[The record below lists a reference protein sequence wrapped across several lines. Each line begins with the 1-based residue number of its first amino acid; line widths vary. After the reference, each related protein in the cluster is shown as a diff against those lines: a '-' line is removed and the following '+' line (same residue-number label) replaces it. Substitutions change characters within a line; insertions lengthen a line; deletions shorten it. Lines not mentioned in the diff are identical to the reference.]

1 MLVTTPRSES
11 PSNPWHALIPS
22 AVLAALHAS
31 GHGLTT
37 AEAQARLVDVGP
49 NVVPTGTAASAWRVL
64 LAQFRSVV
72 TLLLV
77 AALIVAVLTGD
88 VADTVAIAAVLI
100 LNVAIGFA
108 VEIRAHRAVE
118 ALAGLEPRLAVV
130 LRDGVTREV
139 DAQSIVPGDVLVLE
153 AGQGIP
159 GDARLLT
166 GELQVNEAALTG
178 ESAPVSKTVDAPV
191 TAGSSLPERST
202 MVFAGTLVVA
212 GSARAVVVAT
222 GGATELGA
230 IGRLVGET
238 AYRKTPLEVQLNV
251 LGQQLVW
258 VALLVAAATGIL
270 AWIHGGSLNL
280 VLESAIALAVA
291 AVPEGLPAVATIG
304 LALAVHRMANRHA
317 LVRRLPVVE
326 TLGSVTVL
334 CTDKTGTLTAGE
346 MTVTTIRTVDHSYD
360 VSGVGYD
367 PVGAFSAGGQPAD
380 VREHADLEMALETG
394 VAAGRGDLVLTDGG
408 WAPRGDPTEVALAV
422 AAMKAG
428 IDRVAATGDDPEIGD
443 VPFSSERQL
452 MAIFHCHD
460 GGRACAYVKGAP
472 DKVLDMCWSAFSRG
486 ASRPLDAATRE
497 LLKRA
502 NGEMAAHGLRVLA
515 LAAGDVGHADER
527 SLLGLTFVALV
538 GLSDPPAPGV
548 KAAIQQFRTA
558 GIRTVMLTGDQRG
571 TAEAIARDLDLGGD
585 IRALSG
591 NEIDALS
598 DADLDRLLSDTA
610 VFSRVSPAAKLRLV
624 AAYQK
629 RGEVVAMIGDGVN
642 DAAALKRADVGVTM
656 GRRGTEV
663 ARDTATIVLTDD
675 RFETIGA
682 AISEGRLVFENIRRF
697 VFYLFSCNLAEIVV
711 LLGTSAAGLP
721 LPLAPIQVLW
731 LNLVTD
737 SVPALALALEPGRGD
752 LMQQPPRRPADTIVS
767 WPFMREIAVYAL
779 LIAAPVLAAIVW
791 QTVTGVEYARAIT
804 INFAALGLAQLL
816 HLGNARDDEPVL
828 SWRRAVANRAA
839 LAALGVGALSMF
851 VAVQI
856 PALAHLLH
864 LVPLAIGDWVLVGGL
879 ALVPAVAGQALKVAR
894 RWIGAGGATI

>member
-1 MLVTTPRSES
+1 MLITTPRAET
-11 PSNPWHALIPS
+11 PSRPWHALLPS
-22 AVLAALHAS
+22 AVLTALHAS
-31 GHGLTT
+31 GDGLTT
-37 AEAQARLVDVGP
+37 AEARARLDSVGP
-49 NVVPTGTAASAWRVL
+49 NVVPTGTPASAWHVL
-64 LAQFRSVV
+64 LTQFRSVV

-88 VADTVAIAAVLI
+88 IADTFAIAAVLI

-108 VEIRAHRAVE
+108 VEIRTHRAVE
-118 ALAGLEPRLAVV
+118 ALASLEPRLAVV
-130 LRDGVTREV
+130 VRDGVTREV

-153 AGQGIP
+153 AGQGVP
-159 GDARLLT
+159 ADARLLT

-178 ESAPVSKTVDAPV
+178 ESAPVSKTVDALV
-191 TAGSSLPERST
+191 TPGSSLPERST

-238 AYRKTPLEVQLNV
+238 TYRKTPLEVQLDV

-258 VALLVAAATGIL
+258 VALLIAAATAVL
-270 AWIHGGSLNL
+270 TWIHGGSLSL

-304 LALAVHRMANRHA
+304 LALAVHRMASRHA

-326 TLGSVTVL
+326 ALGSVTVL

-360 VSGVGYD
+360 VSGVGYE
-367 PVGAFSAGGQPAD
+367 PAGAFSAGGRPID
-380 VREHADLEMALETG
+380 VRDHTDLEMALETG
-394 VAAGRGDLVLTDGG
+394 VASSRGDLVLTQGG

-428 IDRVAATGDDPEIGD
+428 IDRVSATGDHPEIGD

-452 MAIFHCHD
+452 MAIFHRHH
-460 GGRACAYVKGAP
+460 GGGTCAYVKGAP
-472 DKVLDMCWSAFSRG
+472 DKVLAMCWSAYSRG
-486 ASRPLDAATRE
+486 ASRPLDALTRAS
-497 LLKRA
+497 LRRA
-502 NGEMAAHGLRVLA
+502 NGEMAGRGLRVLA

-527 SLLGLTFVALV
+527 SLLGLTFIALV
-538 GLSDPPAPGV
+538 GISDPPAPGV
-548 KAAIQQFRTA
+548 KAAIQEFRRA
-558 GIRTVMLTGDQRG
+558 GIRTVMMTGDQRG
-571 TAEAIARDLDLGGD
+571 TAEAIARDLELDGD

-591 NEIDALS
+591 DEIDALS
-598 DADLDRLLSDTA
+598 DADLDQLLSDTV
-610 VFSRVSPAAKLRLV
+610 VFSRISPAAKLRLV

-682 AISEGRLVFENIRRF
+682 AIGEGRLVFENIRRF

-737 SVPALALALEPGRGD
+737 SVPALALALEPGQAD
-752 LMQQPPRRPADTIVS
+752 LMRQPPRRPTDTIVS
-767 WPFMREIAVYAL
+767 RSFMRGIAGYAL
-779 LIAAPVLAAIVW
+779 LIAAPVLAAIAW
-791 QTVTGVEYARAIT
+791 QTAIGMEYTRAIT

-816 HLGNARDDEPVL
+816 HLGNARDEEPVL

-839 LAALGVGALSMF
+839 LAALGVGALSII

-864 LVPLAIGDWVLVGGL
+864 LVPLDAGDWLLVGGL
-879 ALVPAVAGQALKVAR
+879 ALVPAVVGQALKVVR
-894 RWIGAGGATI
+894 RWESPGGAAR

>member
-1 MLVTTPRSES
+1 MLVTSPHAES
-11 PSNPWHALIPS
+11 PSNAWHAMSPS

-31 GHGLTT
+31 GNGLTT
-37 AEAQARLVDVGP
+37 AAAHARLVDVGP
-49 NVVPTGTAASAWRVL
+49 NGVPTGTVASAWDVL
-64 LAQFRSVV
+64 FAQFRSVV

-77 AALIVAVLTGD
+77 AALIVALITGD
-88 VADTVAIAAVLI
+88 VADTFAIAAVLI

-118 ALAGLEPRLAVV
+118 ALADLEPRFAVV

-178 ESAPVSKTVDAPV
+178 ESTSVSKNVNAPV

-238 AYRKTPLEVQLNV
+238 TYRKTPLEVQLNI

-258 VALLVAAATGIL
+258 VALMVATATGIL
-270 AWIHGGSLNL
+270 AWIHGGSLSL

-326 TLGSVTVL
+326 ALGSVTVL

-346 MTVTTIRTVDHSYD
+346 MTVTTIRTVDRVYD

-367 PVGAFSAGGQPAD
+367 PIGAFSAGGQSVD
-380 VREHADLEMALETG
+380 VRDHADLEMALETG
-394 VAAGRGDLVLTDGG
+394 VAAGRGDLVLTDRG

-428 IDRVAATGDDPEIGD
+428 IDRLAATGDDPEIGD
-443 VPFSSERQL
+443 LPFSSERQL
-452 MAIFHCHD
+452 MAVFHRREGD
-460 GGRACAYVKGAP
+460 RTCAYVKGAP
-472 DKVLDMCWSAFSRG
+472 DKVLDMCWSAFIRG
-486 ASRPLDAATRE
+486 ASRPLDAATRVS
-497 LLKRA
+497 LKRA
-502 NGEMAAHGLRVLA
+502 NIEMAARGLRVLA

-527 SLLGLTFVALV
+527 SLPGLTFVALV
-538 GLSDPPAPGV
+538 GISDPPAPGV
-548 KAAIQQFRTA
+548 KAAIQGFRRA
-558 GIRTVMLTGDQRG
+558 GIRTVMITGDQHG
-571 TAEAIARDLDLGGD
+571 TAEAIARDLGLGGD

-591 NEIDALS
+591 AEIEALS
-598 DADLDRLLSDTA
+598 DPDLVRVLSDRA
-610 VFSRVSPAAKLRLV
+610 VFSRISPAVKLRLV
-624 AAYQK
+624 TAYQQ

-682 AISEGRLVFENIRRF
+682 AISEGRLVYENIRRF
-697 VFYLFSCNLAEIVV
+697 VFYLFSCNLAEIIV

-752 LMQQPPRRPADTIVS
+752 LMQQPPRRPTDTIVS
-767 WPFMREIAVYAL
+767 WSFMREIGVYAL

-791 QTVTGVEYARAIT
+791 QTVSGVEYARALT

-816 HLGNARDDEPVL
+816 HLGNARDEQPVL

-839 LAALGVGALSMF
+839 LAALGVGVLSMF

-856 PALAHLLH
+856 PALARLLH
-864 LVPLAIGDWVLVGGL
+864 LVPLGGGDWLLVGGL
-879 ALVPAVAGQALKVAR
+879 ALVPAVVGQALKVAR
-894 RWIGAGGATI
+894 RWERRWEAEI

>member
-1 MLVTTPRSES
+1 
-11 PSNPWHALIPS
+11 
-22 AVLAALHAS
+22 
-31 GHGLTT
+31 
-37 AEAQARLVDVGP
+37 
-49 NVVPTGTAASAWRVL
+49 VL

-72 TLLLV
+72 TLLLM
-77 AALIVAVLTGD
+77 AALSVAVLTGD
-88 VADTVAIAAVLI
+88 VADSVAIAAVLI

-118 ALAGLEPRLAVV
+118 ALADLEPRLAVI

-139 DAQSIVPGDVLVLE
+139 DAQSVVPGDILVLE
-153 AGQGIP
+153 AGQGVP
-159 GDARLLT
+159 ADARLLT

-191 TAGSSLPERST
+191 TADSSLPERST
-202 MVFAGTLVVA
+202 MVYAGTLVVA
-212 GSARAVVVAT
+212 GSARAVVAAT

-230 IGRLVGET
+230 IGRLIGET
-238 AYRKTPLEVQLNV
+238 TYRKTPLELQLDV

-258 VALLVAAATGIL
+258 AALMVATATGIL
-270 AWIHGGSLNL
+270 AWIHGGSLAL

-304 LALAVHRMANRHA
+304 LALAVHRMANRHT

-326 TLGSVTVL
+326 ALGSVTVL

-346 MTVTTIRTVDHSYD
+346 MTVTTIRTVDGSYD

-367 PVGAFSAGGQPAD
+367 PIGAFSAGGQPVD
-380 VREHADLEMALETG
+380 VRERADLEMALETG

-428 IDRVAATGDDPEIGD
+428 IDRVAATGDAPEIGD

-452 MAIFHCHD
+452 MAVFHRHQD
-460 GGRACAYVKGAP
+460 GRTCAYVKGAA
-472 DKVLDMCWSAFSRG
+472 DRVLDMCWSAFIRG
-486 ASRPLDAATRE
+486 ASRPLDAATRVS
-497 LLKRA
+497 LKRA
-502 NGEMAAHGLRVLA
+502 NVEMAARGLRVLA
-515 LAAGDVGHADER
+515 LASGDVGHADER

-538 GLSDPPAPGV
+538 GISDPPAAGV
-548 KAAIQQFRTA
+548 KAAIQDFRRA
-558 GIRTVMLTGDQRG
+558 GIRTVMMTGDQRG
-571 TAEAIARDLDLGGD
+571 TAEAIARDLDLGSD
-585 IRALSG
+585 VRALSG
-591 NEIDALS
+591 DEIDALS
-598 DADLDRLLSDTA
+598 DADLDRLLSDAT

-624 AAYQK
+624 AAYQQ

-682 AISEGRLVFENIRRF
+682 AIGEGRLVFENIRRF
-697 VFYLFSCNLAEIVV
+697 VFYLFSCNLAEVVV

-752 LMQQPPRRPADTIVS
+752 LMQRPPRRPTDTIVS

-791 QTVTGVEYARAIT
+791 QTVTGVEYARALT

-839 LAALGVGALSMF
+839 LAALGAGALSLF

-864 LVPLAIGDWVLVGGL
+864 LVPLGAGDWLLVGGL
-879 ALVPAVAGQALKVAR
+879 ALVPAVVGQALKVAR
-894 RWIGAGGATI
+894 RWENAGGAAI

>member
-1 MLVTTPRSES
+1 
-11 PSNPWHALIPS
+11 
-22 AVLAALHAS
+22 
-31 GHGLTT
+31 
-37 AEAQARLVDVGP
+37 
-49 NVVPTGTAASAWRVL
+49 
-64 LAQFRSVV
+64 
-72 TLLLV
+72 
-77 AALIVAVLTGD
+77 
-88 VADTVAIAAVLI
+88 
-100 LNVAIGFA
+100 
-108 VEIRAHRAVE
+108 
-118 ALAGLEPRLAVV
+118 
-130 LRDGVTREV
+130 
-139 DAQSIVPGDVLVLE
+139 
-153 AGQGIP
+153 
-159 GDARLLT
+159 
-166 GELQVNEAALTG
+166 VNEAALTG
-178 ESAPVSKTVDAPV
+178 ESVPVSKTVNAPV
-191 TAGSSLPERST
+191 TADSSLPERST
-202 MVFAGTLVVA
+202 MAYAGTLVVA
-212 GSARAVVVAT
+212 GGARAVVVAT

-238 AYRKTPLEVQLNV
+238 TYRKTPLENQLNI

-258 VALLVAAATGIL
+258 VALLVATATGIL
-270 AWIHGGSLNL
+270 TWIHGGSLSL

-304 LALAVHRMANRHA
+304 LALAVHRMASRHA

-326 TLGSVTVL
+326 ALGSVTVL

-346 MTVTTIRTVDHSYD
+346 MTVTTIRTVDRSYD

-367 PVGAFSAGGQPAD
+367 PIGAFSAGGRPVD
-380 VREHADLEMALETG
+380 VRDHTDLEMALETG

-408 WAPRGDPTEVALAV
+408 WVPRGDPTEVALAV

-428 IDRVAATGDDPEIGD
+428 IDRVAATGDDPETGA

-452 MAIFHCHD
+452 MAVFHQHE
-460 GGRACAYVKGAP
+460 GGRTCAYVKGAP
-472 DKVLDMCWSAFSRG
+472 EKVLDMCWSAFSRG
-486 ASRPLDAATRE
+486 ASRPLDAATRIA
-497 LLKRA
+497 LKRV
-502 NGEMAAHGLRVLA
+502 NVEMAARGLRVLA
-515 LAAGDVGHADER
+515 LASGDVGHADER

-538 GLSDPPAPGV
+538 GLSDPPAAGV

-558 GIRTVMLTGDQRG
+558 GIRTVMMTGDQRQ
-571 TAEAIARDLDLGGD
+571 TAEAVARDLELGGNL
-585 IRALSG
+585 RALSG
-591 NEIDALS
+591 DEVDRLS
-598 DADLDRLLSDTA
+598 DADLERLLRDAT

-624 AAYQK
+624 AAYQQ

-675 RFETIGA
+675 RFDTIGA
-682 AISEGRLVFENIRRF
+682 AIGEGRLVFENIRRF

-752 LMQQPPRRPADTIVS
+752 LMQRPPRRPTDTIVS
-767 WPFMREIAVYAL
+767 WSFMREIAVYAL

-839 LAALGVGALSMF
+839 LAALVVGAFSMF

-856 PALAHLLH
+856 PGLAHLLH
-864 LVPLAIGDWVLVGGL
+864 LVPLGIGDWLLVGGL
-879 ALVPAVAGQALKVAR
+879 ALVPAVVGQALKVVRGWKRA
-894 RWIGAGGATI
+894 AGVAI